1 LQPTLRVRD
10 SLHRQATSSIAALL
24 AGIALALTQ
33 STAARAQINAQLP
46 AGANT
51 PAWDKGIQPISRD
64 SYWNAVECGKQG
76 GARPVCVFWDADF
89 CKNDDFTIAF
99 FTPYKAVAYEV
110 WRAVSQ
116 HQPAPTPD
124 YGNAQRTRITLAVTL
139 VKGSKNAITAVAV
152 KRGERVMK
160 PATQSIDESGGGRF
174 IFDFAAF
181 APTGDITVDLVGRS
195 RTRTCEVDR
204 AVLMTL
210 R

>member
-1 LQPTLRVRD
+1 M
-10 SLHRQATSSIAALL
+10 AALL
-24 AGIALALTQ
+24 AAIALALIS
-33 STAARAQINAQLP
+33 STAARAQMKAQLP

-51 PAWDKGIQPISRD
+51 PPWDKGIQPISRD
-64 SYWNAVECGKQG
+64 SYWNAVECGKQA

-89 CKNDDFTIAF
+89 CKNDDFTLAF

-124 YGNAQRTRITLAVTL
+124 YGNAQRTRVTVGVTL
-139 VKGSKNAITAVAV
+139 VKGSTNAITAVAV
-152 KRGERVMK
+152 KRGGRVVK
-160 PATQSIDESGGGRF
+160 PATHTIDEIGGGRF

-181 APTGDITVDLVGRS
+181 APTGDITIDLVGRS
-195 RTRTCEVDR
+195 RTRTCAVDR
-204 AVLMTL
+204 AVLTTL